1 MVMSFKSNELGQPT
15 NEARIRMP
23 TALNVTETGS
33 TAAAA
38 ESAVNVPQV
47 EGEGEGADADAGMP
61 TVQAL
66 TDKARSLI
74 AKSEAM
80 ADKARNIIDKPAT
93 STTTA
98 VPPQNDA
105 PAKPAANDA
114 ANDAAKP
121 AANDADADVDSDCT
135 LSVDEEETG
144 KPIGST
150 KTDIISQPVPSAVT
164 VPAAVPVPVP
174 VPVGQAA
181 EGQVS
186 TDKPKTT
193 EEKSDGDKAKVSKD
207 EDTHK
212 NQAVAAK
219 VPVSD
224 PFKVSKDEDKHKS
237 QAVAA
242 KVPVSDPFTGQTDAG
257 EAALKTP
264 AVAQNVD
271 GGSKQPDKG
280 TVEENEK
287 ISLEPAATHD
297 VIQSDEADKVEEA
310 KIDATPAN
318 AKDEIPPETDAKM
331 DEVLPG
337 KKQETVPEINDEA
350 EEDGPPVA
358 KNKIHKLV
366 KPKKRKSNTPVVDG
380 NIFNPVPSRDLPQ
393 CILKTTK
400 GLPHTVISDRTAKNF
415 WREESATEPFLKGW
429 IMHYHKRPN
438 PTNRHIDKYWFSPT
452 GKKMRS
458 TVEVNKFL
466 NALKTNNDEDAACY
480 AATGKVQGSKTPTK
494 RGRAPAAKKAKL
506 ETKPRGRSKSATP
519 KATKVAKAR
528 GRSKSTTPKATKD
541 VKPADQMDY
550 SMTNAVQ
557 SAVAGA
563 RSAKKTHRKK
573 ASDNKFRSK
582 AKDATWRQSAG
593 AKARDRIRMKK
604 IEAKGVPENTNG
616 NSNSNSDIL
625 PSAQETRANGI
636 NNESG
641 KIVAEPKS
649 FSTTPMKK
657 AAKKAAKKSIRSL
670 PVAKVAVPEI
680 AESKE

>member
-135 LSVDEEETG
+135 LSVDEEETE
-144 KPIGST
+144 KPIGRT

-224 PFKVSKDEDKHKS
+224 PFKVSKDEDKHKN

-271 GGSKQPDKG
+271 GGSKEPDKG

-331 DEVLPG
+331 DEVLPE

-350 EEDGPPVA
+350 EEDSPPVA

-380 NIFNPVPSRDLPQ
+380 NVFNPVPSRDLPQ

-415 WREESATEPFLKGW
+415 WREEFATEPFLKGW

-466 NALKTNNDEDAACY
+466 NVLKTNNDEDAACY